1 MVTYMDVRNC
11 RNCRNIFNYVVG
23 PILCPACREK
33 LEEQFQTVK
42 KYIQDNPKVSIQQVS
57 AECDVDGSQI
67 KQWIREERLEIA
79 EGSALLINCETCGAP
94 IRSGR
99 FCDKCRTEMATSF
112 RSVMGDNKPKTPEV
126 STSSGKTSPKM
137 RFLQ

>member
-1 MVTYMDVRNC
+1 MTCMDVRNC

-57 AECDVDGSQI
+57 ADCDVDASQI

-94 IRSGR
+94 IHSGR
-99 FCDKCRTEMATSF
+99 FCDKCKMDMATGF
-112 RSVMGDNKPKTPEV
+112 RNVMNESKPKTQDIPV
-126 STSSGKTSPKM
+126 SSSKTSPKM